1 MSALEREL
9 GARFGARLRHD
20 YPLAELTSFRI
31 GGPADLYLMVEDED
45 ELSLTVAAA
54 QRNSVPGF
62 CLGSG
67 TNLLVSDR
75 GMRGLVIKLGAGFA
89 RVELDGYDVRAGA
102 AAQFGE
108 LARTTAERGL
118 AGLEFGEGIPGSVG
132 GGLVMNAGAF
142 GGELACVVTAVRG
155 IDANGQQRVLARH
168 EVGFAYRRTA
178 LPPGFVITRVDCTL
192 APGDREKL
200 RARVTEIH
208 AKRMSR
214 QPDGVPN
221 AGSVFKNPPG
231 SFAGRLLEAAG
242 LKGECRGGAA
252 FSTQHANFIVNLGGA
267 RAGEVRT
274 LIELA
279 RERVKASAGVWLEP
293 EVRLVGEW

>member
-9 GARFGARLRHD
+9 RARFDARLQRE

-31 GGPADLYLMVEDED
+31 GGPADLYLLVEDED
-45 ELSLTVAAA
+45 ELGAAVAAA
-54 QRNSVPGF
+54 QRHSVPSF

-75 GMRGLVIKLGAGFA
+75 GIRGLVIKLGAGFA
-89 RVELDGYDVRAGA
+89 QVELDGCDLRAGA
-102 AAQFGE
+102 AAQFGA
-108 LARTTAERGL
+108 LARMTAERGL

-132 GGLVMNAGAF
+132 GGLLMNAGAF

-155 IDANGQQRVLARH
+155 GDANGQVRMLTKP

-178 LPPGFVITRVDCTL
+178 LPPRFIITRVDCTL
-192 APGDREKL
+192 VRGDREAL
-200 RARVTEIH
+200 RARVAEIH

-242 LKGECRGGAA
+242 LKGARRGGAA
-252 FSTQHANFIVNLGGA
+252 FSTRHANFIENLGGA
-267 RAGEVRT
+267 RAGDVHA

-279 RERVKASAGVWLEP
+279 RARVRASAGVALEP